1 MSWNWNWNIML
12 DHLHNKLWFSHERL
26 LLHFHT
32 DKNYR
37 YCVLFWICGMLY
49 SGCFFCFV
57 FFSNL
62 IVSKYK
68 HTFSSKHRNSF
79 DKAQGRPEQT
89 AEEKV
94 KLIHTTQV
102 LVPSCWSLFISDYS
116 SHPWR
121 PFLPSGSADGIV
133 SVLLLRWGI
142 LGHTH
147 SPSVQP
153 PEAHLPPGLGVA
165 PQK

>member
-1 MSWNWNWNIML
+1 MK
-12 DHLHNKLWFSHERL
+12 D
-26 LLHFHT
+26 
-32 DKNYR
+32 
-37 YCVLFWICGMLY
+37 YCFTSTQTKITGTVSS
-49 SGCFFCFV
+49 SGSVGCCTLVAFFF

-68 HTFSSKHRNSF
+68 HTFNSKHRNSF
-79 DKAQGRPEQT
+79 DKAQRRPEQT

-102 LVPSCWSLFISDYS
+102 LAPSCWSLSISDYS
-116 SHPWR
+116 FHPWR
-121 PFLPSGSADGIV
+121 PFLPSGSADGTV
-133 SVLLLRWGI
+133 SVLLLRWWI
-142 LGHTH
+142 LGHTY
-147 SPSVQP
+147 SPSIQP